1 MISTLHIKNI
11 GIIDDLSIDL
21 NQGFNVLSGETGAG
35 KTLIIDSIEIISG
48 GRFSKDMIRKGEEY
62 SFVELNLY
70 MPENEIAVDG
80 NIIVTREVHSNG
92 RNSCKINGRLVT
104 VAELK
109 EFMKKIIDIHG
120 QHDNQN
126 LLDSSS
132 HIELLDSFSGE
143 ELIKIREDYQIKF
156 VNYNKIKNELKQ
168 NYGDEKEKQRK
179 LDLLK
184 YQLNEIDKSNL
195 KEDEDVELEEKRKLI
210 LNSEKISENVN
221 EAYEQLDTNTIDS
234 INIAIRAFEKIEN
247 IDEKYSKYLNQL
259 KNVYYDLQEL
269 SRDISNLKDDIYFDE
284 EERNDVEQRLD
295 LIFSLKRKYGNSIEE
310 ILNYKNELDEEIEK
324 IENSEEYITGLKYEL
339 SRLEEQML
347 ELAGKMHKIREK
359 NAKILSENINKELI
373 DLEMKNAKI
382 NVKIHWLDENN
393 FNSNGLNNV
402 SFLIQTNI
410 GEEEK
415 ELVKIASGGEMSRI
429 MLAIKTVLA
438 DVDEVPVLIFDEIDT
453 GISGKAAKAV
463 GEKIKQIA
471 KTHQVLCVTHLAPIA
486 AKGDYNYYICKN
498 VCEGKTKTNITL
510 LRDENDILK
519 EIARI
524 NAGEVTSLGL
534 EHAKELR
541 KCG

>member
-1 MISTLHIKNI
+1 MVSTLHIKNI

-70 MPENEIAVDG
+70 MPENEIAIDG

-104 VAELK
+104 VTELK

-120 QHDNQN
+120 QHDNQT

-132 HIELLDSFSGE
+132 HVELLDNFSGE
-143 ELIKIREDYQIKF
+143 ELIKIKNEYKIKF
-156 VNYNKIKNELKQ
+156 AKYNKIKNELKQ

-179 LDLLK
+179 IDLLK
-184 YQLNEIDKSNL
+184 YQLNEIEKSNL
-195 KEDEDVELEEKRKLI
+195 KKDEDVELEEKRKLI
-210 LNSEKISENVN
+210 LNSEKISENVS
-221 EAYEQLDTNTIDS
+221 EAYEMLDTNAIDS

-269 SRDISNLKDDIYFDE
+269 SRDISSLKDDVYFDE
-284 EERNDVEQRLD
+284 EERNEIEQRLD

-310 ILNYKNELDEEIEK
+310 ILNYKDELDEEIEK
-324 IENSEEYITGLKYEL
+324 IENSEEYILGLKYEL
-339 SRLEEQML
+339 SRLEEQMI
-347 ELAGKMHKIREK
+347 ELAQKMSKIREE
-359 NAKILSENINKELI
+359 NAKTLSKNINKELI

-382 NVKIHWLDENN
+382 NVKVSYLDENR
-393 FNSNGLNNV
+393 FNANGLNNV

-498 VCEGKTKTNITL
+498 VYEGKTKTNITL

-524 NAGEVTSLGL
+524 NAGEVTELGL